1 MVESSSTTNK
11 VPEYN
16 CNEHFGGRTLD
27 LQLFVAFPVPERERE
42 RERARERE
50 REREKRERERER
62 ESTLFFFNIYF

>member
-42 RERARERE
+42 RESARERE
-50 REREKRERERER
+50 RERKREGERER